1 MVAGIGVIVP
11 AVTTFENLTRTLKAL
26 ERERTTF
33 ALVALVVSRQGAAFD
48 QRVRTAFPWITLF
61 AVASDTPV
69 PLMRLRGLGAL
80 QAECVGIIED
90 HVTVPVGW
98 AALLERR
105 VRETRGVV
113 AGPLSNGA
121 TESLTSQAAFLCEY
135 APCLPPLPAGE
146 ATWLPG
152 NNTGY
157 PTSLLLAHADVLERG
172 GWEDEVHRR
181 IRANGG
187 KLWMEPALE
196 SQHHLPITASQYV
209 ADRFWYSRAYSA
221 VRIRGAPFATRMAYA
236 VGAFLLPPVLLG
248 RILGRV
254 LTRRQY
260 LPVAVMSLPLLTL
273 FVVAWAAGELVG
285 YVAGAGRA
293 LGKVR

>member
-1 MVAGIGVIVP
+1 LVAGIGVIIP

-26 ERERTTF
+26 ERERSSF
-33 ALVALVVSRQGAAFD
+33 ALDAFVVSRQGPSFD
-48 QRVRTAFPWITLF
+48 QGVRTAFPWVYVLDVPTE
-61 AVASDTPV
+61 TPV
-69 PLMRLRGLGAL
+69 PLMRLRGLRAVQGD
-80 QAECVGIIED
+80 CVAIIED

-98 AALLERR
+98 AALLASR
-105 VRETRGVV
+105 VRETGGVV

-121 TESLTSQAAFLCEY
+121 NESLTSQAAFLCEY
-135 APCLPPLPAGE
+135 AACLPPLPAGE
-146 ATWLPG
+146 ASWLPG

-157 PTSLLLAHADVLERG
+157 PTALLLAHADVLEAG
-172 GWEDEVHRR
+172 GWEDEIHRR
-181 IRANGG
+181 IRASGG

-196 SQHHLPITASQYV
+196 SHHHLPITAGQYV
-209 ADRFWYSRAYSA
+209 ADRYWYSRAFSA
-221 VRIRGAPFATRMAYA
+221 VRTRGAPFAIKIAYA
-236 VGAFLLPPVLLG
+236 AGAFLLPPVLLA
-248 RILGRV
+248 RILSAV

-260 LPVAVMSLPLLTL
+260 LIVAVMSLPLLML